1 MLMFHKDNNNK
12 LVELNLKNFNSQHEF
27 EFLKFLNEFNYIACF
42 FQVREFPIGQSEL
55 HIIYDIFFINQNKK
69 QTRYNLNID
78 TNLSNSE
85 IKNLVKTHLII
96 KPTDWCLSNEDI
108 DYIFKIYNS
117 KIF

>member
-1 MLMFHKDNNNK
+1 MLIFHKDNNK
-12 LVELNLKNFNSQHEF
+12 LVELNLKNFNSHHEI

-85 IKNLVKTHLII
+85 IKNFIKTPLII
-96 KPTDWCLSNEDI
+96 ESTDWCLSNDDI
-108 DYIFKIYNS
+108 NYIFKIYNS
-117 KIF
+117 KTF